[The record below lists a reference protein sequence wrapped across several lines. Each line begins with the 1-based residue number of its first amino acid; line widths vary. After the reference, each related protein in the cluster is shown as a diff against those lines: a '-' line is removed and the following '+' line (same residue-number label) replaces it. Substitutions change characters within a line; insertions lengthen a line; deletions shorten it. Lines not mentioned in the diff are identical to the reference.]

1 MKKTLVSAVV
11 AAIALTSS
19 FAATTIKMG
28 YTTVAD
34 DPRGIA
40 SKLFKDEVE
49 KATKGSVKV
58 ELYDKSTLGNI
69 GLKASDSDLIE
80 EVINKGKIDMTVSS
94 AGNFDMYAPGVG
106 VSALP
111 FLFADFN
118 KAWKFMDSPIVAGV
132 NKKLEASNIVVLGH
146 YDNGFRCVTT
156 SNKAVNSVADMKGLK
171 IRTPTSPVIMETMLA
186 LKAKPDALA
195 FSELPAAL
203 KAGKFDAQENPIPVI
218 YNNKL
223 YEVQKYLSIT
233 NHSYD
238 GMPLVIRKDV
248 WDKLSKDEQN
258 AVKAA
263 AKKAQDKNRSLVK
276 EQTDSLVANL
286 KKAGMTVSTP
296 KLDAFKKATESVY
309 EIYEAQY
316 GADLIKKAKSFK

>member
-1 MKKTLVSAVV
+1 MKKIIVTAVM
-11 AAIALTSS
+11 AASMIASS
-19 FAATTIKMG
+19 FAATTIKLG
-28 YTTVAD
+28 FTTVSN
-34 DPRGIA
+34 DPRGTA
-40 SKLFKDEVE
+40 SQLFKEEVE
-49 KATKGSVKV
+49 KATGGSVKV
-58 ELYDKSTLGNI
+58 ELYDKEKLSTL

-80 EVINKGKIDMTVSS
+80 QVINKGKIDMTVSS

-111 FLFADFN
+111 FLFSDFA
-118 KAWKFMDSPIVAGV
+118 KAWKFMDSPIVADV

-156 SNKAVNSVADMKGLK
+156 SNKAVESVADMKGLK
-171 IRTPTSPVIMETMLA
+171 IRTPTSPVIMETMYA

-238 GMPLVIRKDV
+238 AMPLVIRKDV
-248 WDKLSKDEQN
+248 WSKLSASEQA

-263 AKKAQDKNRSLVK
+263 AQKAQKLNRDTVK
-276 EQTDSLVANL
+276 AQTDSLVSKL
-286 KKAGMTVSTP
+286 KAAGMTVSNP
-296 KLDAFKKATESVY
+296 DLSAFKAATTSVY
-309 EIYEAQY
+309 TTYEAQY
-316 GADLIKKAKSFK
+316 GKDLINKAKNFN